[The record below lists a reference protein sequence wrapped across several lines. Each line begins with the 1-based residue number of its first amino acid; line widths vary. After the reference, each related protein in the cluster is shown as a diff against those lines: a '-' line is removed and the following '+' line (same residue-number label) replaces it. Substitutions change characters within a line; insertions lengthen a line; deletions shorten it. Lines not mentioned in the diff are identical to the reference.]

1 MSGFTDLP
9 VPPACWKALS
19 HDDRAEYQRLRAEFH
34 HGQKISSK
42 DRRIVTFRRELN
54 VVMKFLERGPE
65 NLENRSIVT
74 GVCFA
79 GRIVCVNTRQLKQF
93 LNRCKSSINGS
104 FQQLGY
110 VALRTK
116 AKARQCVINVLPA
129 LQNEQ
134 NILRQWTVRV
144 VSEEAQF
151 CFVSSFCNVPLPE
164 INSDDLLDERKPR
177 SANSRQPLFPGQTM
191 GSVVLQRPKQ
201 VAFQH
206 ILGPSNHAPLK
217 PKVLECDLPTLPE
230 YDPTNDLTSFSFNTH
245 GSSLSMECLTSFD
258 DDWTM
263 TDFGRV
269 TDDDPWKVSFQ
280 RVFESKMPKSKSS
293 GFVNDGEWSIF
304 DGDF

>member
-1 MSGFTDLP
+1 
-9 VPPACWKALS
+9 
-19 HDDRAEYQRLRAEFH
+19 
-34 HGQKISSK
+34 
-42 DRRIVTFRRELN
+42 
-54 VVMKFLERGPE
+54 MKFLERSPE

-151 CFVSSFCNVPLPE
+151 CFVSAFCNIPLPE
-164 INSDDLLDERKPR
+164 ITSDDLLDERKPR

-191 GSVVLQRPKQ
+191 GSAMFQPRQ
-201 VAFQH
+201 VTVTFPH
-206 ILGPSNHAPLK
+206 VLGPANHPPLK
-217 PKVLECDLPTLPE
+217 PKILEYDLPVSAE
-230 YDPTNDLTSFSFNTH
+230 YDPTNDLTAISYNHH
-245 GSSLSMECLTSFD
+245 GSSVSMECLTGFD
-258 DDWTM
+258 DEWSV
-263 TDFGRV
+263 TDFGAA
-269 TDDDPWKVSFQ
+269 DDEDAWKYGFQ
-280 RVFESKMPKSKSS
+280 RALESRMPKSKSS
-293 GFVNDGEWSIF
+293 GFLNDEWSLF
-304 DGDF
+304 DDDF